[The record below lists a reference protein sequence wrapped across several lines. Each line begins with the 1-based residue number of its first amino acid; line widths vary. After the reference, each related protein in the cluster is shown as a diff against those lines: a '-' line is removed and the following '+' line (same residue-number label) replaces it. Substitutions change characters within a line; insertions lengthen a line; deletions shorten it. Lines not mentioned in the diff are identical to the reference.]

1 MDKKEDCCENPVC
14 NSSRKNSSDSTNSL
28 PSVISLKS
36 FNSINSL
43 SSLTS
48 YESFEQNLNEMN
60 TMDVS
65 SNLLFVRTNKK
76 PIKKIPIPKYN
87 IQKARKRDSYYEKK
101 EESPNVNKWEEII
114 EKNLKLIRNSSE
126 SKDSKDSKD
135 EPLEF

>member
-1 MDKKEDCCENPVC
+1 MDKKEDCCENPVS

-65 SNLLFVRTNKK
+65 SNNLLFVRTNKK

-87 IQKARKRDSYYEKK
+87 IQKARKRDSYYEK
-101 EESPNVNKWEEII
+101 SFPCPF
-114 EKNLKLIRNSSE
+114 LSY
-126 SKDSKDSKD
+126 
-135 EPLEF
+135 